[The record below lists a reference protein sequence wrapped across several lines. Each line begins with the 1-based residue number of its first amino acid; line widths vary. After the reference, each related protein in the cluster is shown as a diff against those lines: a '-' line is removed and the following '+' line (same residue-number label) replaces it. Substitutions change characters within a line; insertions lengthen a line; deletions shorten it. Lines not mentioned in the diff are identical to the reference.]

1 MKLLKNLYNFSSRH
15 IGNNILET
23 ESLLKRVGV
32 KNINQLMKE
41 VVPTNITQKM
51 PHFNHLSETK
61 ALSNLKNIMD
71 KNIIK
76 KNLIGLDF
84 HDAILP
90 PVIQRNIIENPSWYT
105 AYTPYQSEI
114 SQGRLEALFNFQ
126 TLITELTGLEITNS
140 SLLDSGS
147 SSAEALNMSYN
158 IYNKSNKS
166 NKGRTFFVD
175 KNMNPVI
182 LDILKMRAKILDVNL
197 IIDDANNININEDLF
212 GFMFSYPNVLG
223 EINQHKEIIS
233 SLKKNNTIVSCYTD
247 LMSLMILKSPG
258 ELGADIAFGSS
269 QRFGLPLGF
278 GGPHSS
284 FFATKK
290 KHIRL
295 LPGKLIGKSVNKD
308 NKEVYRMAL
317 QTREQHIKQDKAT
330 SNICTSQALLS
341 IITSMYAIYHRK
353 DGLIKISND
362 IHLKTC
368 LLAKYLNENDIQ
380 VYNTNFY
387 DTLTFETKE
396 NNHIIEQLN
405 DAGYNVLND
414 NSRIRLSIN
423 EDIDIPDLANII
435 NIITNKNIHSDE
447 LQSIYEMESLN
458 DDYLRGDYLRDDDF
472 LQQNIFN
479 SIYTETDLMRYIK
492 NLERKD
498 YSLTNGMIP
507 LGSCTMKLNATS
519 ELMPLSWESVQKI
532 HPYTSDINSKGYRQ
546 MIDELSDMLKKIT
559 GLNHISY
566 QSNSGAMGEYSGLLC
581 IQEYHKNLNQKKR
594 NVCMIPLS
602 AHGTNFASAKLAG
615 MEIIKYSDDITLN
628 EFEELAK
635 ENKDRL
641 SCLMITYPN
650 TYGIFDKDIKDITKI
665 IHDNGGLVYMDGA
678 NMNAQIGITNPGFCG
693 ADVCHLNLH
702 KTFCIPHGGGGPGMG
717 PILVNDKLKNYLP
730 SNLLQSC
737 ETDNDKNYGTITMS
751 QWSSAS
757 ILNITYQY
765 LKMMGS
771 DGLSDATKM
780 AILNSNY
787 LKDSLKDYYNVY
799 KTNESGRIGHE
810 FIITLD
816 EFKHLNITD
825 LDIAKRLIDYSFHS
839 PTMSW
844 PIRNSLM
851 IEPTES
857 ESKKELDR
865 FIDAMIQIRK
875 EIQEI
880 EDEKYCKKNNV
891 LKNSPHSMDCI
902 INWKYPYSIEKA
914 CFPLKS
920 LHNNKF
926 WPSTNRVND
935 IYGDKNLII
944 K

>member
-1 MKLLKNLYNFSSRH
+1 
-15 IGNNILET
+15 
-23 ESLLKRVGV
+23 
-32 KNINQLMKE
+32 
-41 VVPTNITQKM
+41 
-51 PHFNHLSETK
+51 
-61 ALSNLKNIMD
+61 
-71 KNIIK
+71 
-76 KNLIGLDF
+76 
-84 HDAILP
+84 
-90 PVIQRNIIENPSWYT
+90 
-105 AYTPYQSEI
+105 
-114 SQGRLEALFNFQ
+114 
-126 TLITELTGLEITNS
+126 
-140 SLLDSGS
+140 
-147 SSAEALNMSYN
+147 
-158 IYNKSNKS
+158 
-166 NKGRTFFVD
+166 
-175 KNMNPVI
+175 
-182 LDILKMRAKILDVNL
+182 
-197 IIDDANNININEDLF
+197 
-212 GFMFSYPNVLG
+212 
-223 EINQHKEIIS
+223 
-233 SLKKNNTIVSCYTD
+233 
-247 LMSLMILKSPG
+247 
-258 ELGADIAFGSS
+258 
-269 QRFGLPLGF
+269 
-278 GGPHSS
+278 
-284 FFATKK
+284 
-290 KHIRL
+290 
-295 LPGKLIGKSVNKD
+295 
-308 NKEVYRMAL
+308 
-317 QTREQHIKQDKAT
+317 
-330 SNICTSQALLS
+330 
-341 IITSMYAIYHRK
+341 
-353 DGLIKISND
+353 
-362 IHLKTC
+362 
-368 LLAKYLNENDIQ
+368 
-380 VYNTNFY
+380 
-387 DTLTFETKE
+387 
-396 NNHIIEQLN
+396 
-405 DAGYNVLND
+405 
-414 NSRIRLSIN
+414 
-423 EDIDIPDLANII
+423 
-435 NIITNKNIHSDE
+435 
-447 LQSIYEMESLN
+447 
-458 DDYLRGDYLRDDDF
+458 
-472 LQQNIFN
+472 
-479 SIYTETDLMRYIK
+479 MRYIK
-492 NLERKD
+492 QLEKKD

-546 MIDELSDMLKKIT
+546 MIDELSEMLKKIT
-559 GLNHISY
+559 GLDHISY

-581 IQEYHKNLNQKKR
+581 IQEYHKHLNHPNR
-594 NVCMIPLS
+594 NICLIPLS

-615 MEIIKYSDDITLN
+615 MEILKYSDDINLTD
-628 EFEELAK
+628 FEEMVHK
-635 ENKDRL
+635 NKDNL
-641 SCLMITYPN
+641 SCLMVTYPN

-678 NMNAQIGITNPGFCG
+678 NMNAQIGMTNPGFCG

-717 PILVNDKLKNYLP
+717 PILVNDKLKDYLP

-737 ETDNDKNYGTITMS
+737 ETDNDKNYGTITIS

-799 KTNESGRIGHE
+799 KTNEHGRIGHE

-844 PIRNSLM
+844 PIPNSLM

-865 FIDAMIQIRK
+865 FIDAMINIRT

-880 EDEKYCKKNNV
+880 EDETYCKKNNV

-902 INWKYPYSIEKA
+902 INWKHPYSIEKA

-935 IYGDKNLII
+935 IYGDRNLII

>member
-1 MKLLKNLYNFSSRH
+1 MKILKNLYNFSSRH
-15 IGNNILET
+15 IGNNMLET

-32 KNINQLMKE
+32 KNINQLMNE
-41 VVPTNITQKM
+41 VIPTNIIQKM
-51 PHFNHLSETK
+51 PYFSPLSETK
-61 ALSNLKNIMD
+61 ALSNLKIIMD

-147 SSAEALNMSYN
+147 SSAEAFNMSYS
-158 IYNKSNKS
+158 IYNKSK
-166 NKGRTFFVD
+166 KGNTFFVD

-182 LDILKMRAKILDVNL
+182 LDILKTRAKLLDVNL
-197 IIDDANNININEDLF
+197 IIDDVNNININDELF

-223 EINQHKEIIS
+223 DINQHKDLIS
-233 SLKKNNTIVSCYTD
+233 LLKKNNTVVSCYTD
-247 LMSLMILKSPG
+247 IMSLLILKSPG
-258 ELGADIAFGSS
+258 EIGADIAFGSS

-317 QTREQHIKQDKAT
+317 QSREQHIKHDKAT

-353 DGLIKISND
+353 DGLVKISND

-380 VYNTNFY
+380 IHNTTFY
-387 DTLTFETKE
+387 DTLTFETKD
-396 NNHIIEQLN
+396 NNNIITQLN
-405 DAGYNVLND
+405 DAGYNVLKD
-414 NSRIRLSIN
+414 TSYIRLSIN
-423 EDIDIPDLANII
+423 EDIDIQDLTNII
-435 NIITNKNIHSDE
+435 NIITKKNINSDD
-447 LQSIYEMESLN
+447 LQSIYEMKSLN
-458 DDYLRGDYLRDDDF
+458 YDYLRDDNF
-472 LQQNIFN
+472 LQQDIFN

-492 NLERKD
+492 QLEKKD

-546 MIDELSDMLKKIT
+546 MIDELSEMLKKIT
-559 GLNHISY
+559 GLDHISY

-581 IQEYHKNLNQKKR
+581 IQEYHKHLNQSNR
-594 NVCMIPLS
+594 NICLIPLS

-615 MEIIKYSDDITLN
+615 MEILKYSDDINLTD
-628 EFEELAK
+628 FEEMVHK
-635 ENKDRL
+635 NKDNL
-641 SCLMITYPN
+641 SCLMVTYPN

-678 NMNAQIGITNPGFCG
+678 NMNAQIGMTNPGFCG

-717 PILVNDKLKNYLP
+717 PILVNDKLKDYLP

-737 ETDNDKNYGTITMS
+737 ETDNDKNYGTITIS

-799 KTNESGRIGHE
+799 KTNEHGRIGHE

-844 PIRNSLM
+844 PIPNSLM

-865 FIDAMIQIRK
+865 FIDAMINIRT

-880 EDEKYCKKNNV
+880 EDE
-891 LKNSPHSMDCI
+891 H
-902 INWKYPYSIEKA
+902 PYLNLSTEKA
-914 CFPLKS
+914 TL
-920 LHNNKF
+920 L
-926 WPSTNRVND
+926 
-935 IYGDKNLII
+935 G
-944 K
+944 

>member
-1 MKLLKNLYNFSSRH
+1 MKILKNLYNFSSRH
-15 IGNNILET
+15 IGNNMLET

-32 KNINQLMKE
+32 KNINQLMNE
-41 VVPTNITQKM
+41 VIPTNIIQKM
-51 PHFNHLSETK
+51 PYFSPLSETK
-61 ALSNLKNIMD
+61 ALSNLKIIMD

-147 SSAEALNMSYN
+147 SSAEAFNMSYS
-158 IYNKSNKS
+158 IYNKSK
-166 NKGRTFFVD
+166 KGNTFFVD

-182 LDILKMRAKILDVNL
+182 LDILKTRAKLLDVNL
-197 IIDDANNININEDLF
+197 IIDDVNNININDELF

-223 EINQHKEIIS
+223 DINQHKDLIS
-233 SLKKNNTIVSCYTD
+233 LLKKNNTVVSCYTD
-247 LMSLMILKSPG
+247 IMSLLILKSPG
-258 ELGADIAFGSS
+258 EIGADIAFGSS

-295 LPGKLIGKSVNKD
+295 LPGKLIGKSVKKD

-317 QTREQHIKQDKAT
+317 QSREQHIKHDKAT

-353 DGLIKISND
+353 DGLVKISND

-380 VYNTNFY
+380 IHNTTFY
-387 DTLTFETKE
+387 DTLTFETKD
-396 NNHIIEQLN
+396 NNNIITQLN
-405 DAGYNVLND
+405 DAGYNVLKD
-414 NSRIRLSIN
+414 TSYIRLSIN
-423 EDIDIPDLANII
+423 EEIDIQDLTNII
-435 NIITNKNIHSDE
+435 NIITKKNINSDD
-447 LQSIYEMESLN
+447 LQSIYEMKSLN
-458 DDYLRGDYLRDDDF
+458 YDYLRDDNF
-472 LQQNIFN
+472 LQQDIFN

-492 NLERKD
+492 QLEKKD

-546 MIDELSDMLKKIT
+546 MIDELSEMLKKIT
-559 GLNHISY
+559 GLDHISY

-581 IQEYHKNLNQKKR
+581 IQEYHKHLNHPNR
-594 NVCMIPLS
+594 NICLIPLS

-615 MEIIKYSDDITLN
+615 MEILKYSDDINLTD
-628 EFEELAK
+628 FEEMVHK
-635 ENKDRL
+635 NKDNL
-641 SCLMITYPN
+641 SCLMVTYPN

-678 NMNAQIGITNPGFCG
+678 NMNAQIGMTNPGFCG

-717 PILVNDKLKNYLP
+717 PILVNDKLKDYLP

-737 ETDNDKNYGTITMS
+737 ETDNDKNYGTITIS

-799 KTNESGRIGHE
+799 KTNEHGRIGHE

-844 PIRNSLM
+844 PIPNSLM

-865 FIDAMIQIRK
+865 FIDAMINIRT

-880 EDEKYCKKNNV
+880 EDETYCKKNNV

-902 INWKYPYSIEKA
+902 INWKHPYSIEKA

-935 IYGDKNLII
+935 IYGDRNLII

>member
-1 MKLLKNLYNFSSRH
+1 M
-15 IGNNILET
+15 LET

-32 KNINQLMKE
+32 KNINQLMNE
-41 VVPTNITQKM
+41 VIPTNIIQKM
-51 PHFNHLSETK
+51 PYFSPLSETK
-61 ALSNLKNIMD
+61 ALSNLKIIMD

-147 SSAEALNMSYN
+147 SSAEAFNMSYS
-158 IYNKSNKS
+158 IYNKSK
-166 NKGRTFFVD
+166 KGNTFFVD

-182 LDILKMRAKILDVNL
+182 LDILKTRAKLLDVNL
-197 IIDDANNININEDLF
+197 IIDDVNNININDELF

-223 EINQHKEIIS
+223 DINQHKDLIS
-233 SLKKNNTIVSCYTD
+233 LLKKNNTVVSCYTD
-247 LMSLMILKSPG
+247 IMSLLILKSPG
-258 ELGADIAFGSS
+258 EIGADIAFGSS

-317 QTREQHIKQDKAT
+317 QSREQHIKHDKAT

-353 DGLIKISND
+353 DGLVKISND

-380 VYNTNFY
+380 IHNTTFY
-387 DTLTFETKE
+387 DTLTFETKD
-396 NNHIIEQLN
+396 NNNIITQLN
-405 DAGYNVLND
+405 DAGYNVLKD
-414 NSRIRLSIN
+414 TSYIRLSIN
-423 EDIDIPDLANII
+423 EEIDIQDLTNII
-435 NIITNKNIHSDE
+435 NIITKKNINSDD
-447 LQSIYEMESLN
+447 LQSIYEMKSLN
-458 DDYLRGDYLRDDDF
+458 YDYLRDDNF
-472 LQQNIFN
+472 LQQDIFN

-492 NLERKD
+492 QLEKKD

-546 MIDELSDMLKKIT
+546 MIDELSEMLKKIT
-559 GLNHISY
+559 GLDHISY

-581 IQEYHKNLNQKKR
+581 IQEYHKHLNHPNR
-594 NVCMIPLS
+594 NICLIPLS

-615 MEIIKYSDDITLN
+615 MEILKYSDDINLTD
-628 EFEELAK
+628 FEEMVHK
-635 ENKDRL
+635 NKDNL
-641 SCLMITYPN
+641 SCLMVTYPN

-678 NMNAQIGITNPGFCG
+678 NMNAQIGMTNPGFCG

-717 PILVNDKLKNYLP
+717 PILVNDKLKDYLP

-737 ETDNDKNYGTITMS
+737 ETDNDKNYGTITIS

-799 KTNESGRIGHE
+799 KTNEHGRIGHE

-844 PIRNSLM
+844 PIPNSLM

-865 FIDAMIQIRK
+865 FIDAMINIRT

-880 EDEKYCKKNNV
+880 EDETYCKKNNV

-902 INWKYPYSIEKA
+902 INWKHPYSIEKA

-935 IYGDKNLII
+935 IYGDRNLII

>member
-1 MKLLKNLYNFSSRH
+1 MKILKNLYNFSSRH
-15 IGNNILET
+15 IGNNMLET

-32 KNINQLMKE
+32 KNINQLMNE
-41 VVPTNITQKM
+41 VIPTNIIQKM
-51 PHFNHLSETK
+51 PYFSPLSETK
-61 ALSNLKNIMD
+61 ALSNLKIIMD

-147 SSAEALNMSYN
+147 SSAEAFNMSYS
-158 IYNKSNKS
+158 IYNKSK
-166 NKGRTFFVD
+166 KGNTFFVD

-182 LDILKMRAKILDVNL
+182 LDILKTRAKLLDVNL
-197 IIDDANNININEDLF
+197 IIDDVNNININDELF

-223 EINQHKEIIS
+223 DINQHKDLIS
-233 SLKKNNTIVSCYTD
+233 LLKKNNTVVSCYTD
-247 LMSLMILKSPG
+247 IMSLLILKSPG
-258 ELGADIAFGSS
+258 EIGADIAFGSS

-317 QTREQHIKQDKAT
+317 QSREQHIKHDKAT

-353 DGLIKISND
+353 DGLVKISND

-380 VYNTNFY
+380 IHNTTFY
-387 DTLTFETKE
+387 DTLTFETKD
-396 NNHIIEQLN
+396 NNNIITQLN
-405 DAGYNVLND
+405 DAGYNVLKD
-414 NSRIRLSIN
+414 TSYIRLSIN
-423 EDIDIPDLANII
+423 EEIDIQDLTNII
-435 NIITNKNIHSDE
+435 NIITKKNINSDD
-447 LQSIYEMESLN
+447 LQSIYEMKSLN
-458 DDYLRGDYLRDDDF
+458 YDYLRDDNF
-472 LQQNIFN
+472 LQQDIFN

-492 NLERKD
+492 QLEKKD

-546 MIDELSDMLKKIT
+546 MIDELSEMLKKIT
-559 GLNHISY
+559 GLDHISY

-581 IQEYHKNLNQKKR
+581 IQEYHKHLNHPNR
-594 NVCMIPLS
+594 NICLIPLS

-615 MEIIKYSDDITLN
+615 MEILKYSDDINLTD
-628 EFEELAK
+628 FEEMVHK
-635 ENKDRL
+635 NKDNL
-641 SCLMITYPN
+641 SCLMVTYPN

-678 NMNAQIGITNPGFCG
+678 NMNAQIGMTNPGFCG

-717 PILVNDKLKNYLP
+717 PILVNDKLKDYLP

-737 ETDNDKNYGTITMS
+737 ETDNDKNYGTITIS

-799 KTNESGRIGHE
+799 KTNEHGRIGHE

-844 PIRNSLM
+844 PIPNSLM

-857 ESKKELDR
+857 ESKK
-865 FIDAMIQIRK
+865 
-875 EIQEI
+875 
-880 EDEKYCKKNNV
+880 
-891 LKNSPHSMDCI
+891 
-902 INWKYPYSIEKA
+902 
-914 CFPLKS
+914 
-920 LHNNKF
+920 
-926 WPSTNRVND
+926 
-935 IYGDKNLII
+935 NLIDLLMQ
-944 K
+944 